1 MACLVALIIFGF
13 LWNRWEDE
21 RSLREACRL
30 LRRLGG
36 ADLKPSPEPPSPH
49 QLLGDVA
56 RPLASSLRGGR
67 SAMRAFRSLRA
78 N

>member
-1 MACLVALIIFGF
+1 MACLVALIIVGF

-21 RSLREACRL
+21 RSLREARKL

-36 ADLKPSPEPPSPH
+36 ADSQPSSEPPSPH

-56 RPLASSLRGGR
+56 RPRQGIRLGGR
-67 SAMRAFRSLRA
+67 VRGSGE
-78 N
+78 